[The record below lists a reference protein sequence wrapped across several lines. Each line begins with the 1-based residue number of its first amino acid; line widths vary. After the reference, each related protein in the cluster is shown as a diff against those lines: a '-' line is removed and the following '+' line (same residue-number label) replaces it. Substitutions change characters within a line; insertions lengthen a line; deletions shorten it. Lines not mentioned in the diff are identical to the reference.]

1 MSKSHRGSES
11 LNIFLSVRKGERL
24 VTFLLSSWLF
34 LFICTYYVLRPI
46 RRGLVLEGLG
56 NDAMPFIYM
65 GTAVVTGV
73 VVWIYSKFSSTPRRT
88 LISSIYGIFLVNLL
102 VWWQVFQHETKI
114 AAGIFWVWLDVFSIM
129 GATLFWMYAN
139 DVCDS
144 DKAKRLFGI
153 VVAGA
158 GLGAISGSSI
168 TAALVGAV
176 GTTNMLLVAAGIIG
190 LTIGIFLTLEKINSD
205 QPSRR
210 AAAPEFDRSN
220 TSSMG
225 AILSMIMKN
234 KFLLFLMLVV
244 AFERVTPDFVQ
255 FIYND
260 ILKNMATGSNAIAA
274 IDANLER
281 WRGIVELGVEL
292 FLVSAVLRKLGTG
305 FALTSS
311 AATIVLGLIAFTII
325 PNPVIIMSI
334 FHIDEGI
341 RHAWFKAAKELTY
354 TVTSRNVLYTV
365 KPVIEMFCYRFARG
379 AAGVLIFVVYSV
391 MHLGTAGVMVAG
403 GACAV
408 AWFYFGL
415 RLSREYQRLEVEAA
429 RRAMEEQLKEAAL
442 VAAES

>member
-1 MSKSHRGSES
+1 MSKVHQGNP
-11 LNIFLSVRKGERL
+11 LNLFMSVQKGERL
-24 VTFLLSSWLF
+24 ITTLLSSWLF

-46 RRGLVLEGLG
+46 RRGLVLDGLG

-65 GTAVVTGV
+65 GTALITGV
-73 VVWIYSKFSSTPRRT
+73 VVWIYSKFSKVPRKK

-102 VWWQVFQHETKI
+102 VWWQVFQHESKL
-114 AAGIFWVWLDVFSIM
+114 ASGIFWVWLDVFSIM

-158 GLGAISGSSI
+158 GLGAITGSSI
-168 TAALVGAV
+168 TAALVGV
-176 GTTNMLLVAAGIIG
+176 LGTTNMLLVAAAIIG
-190 LTIGIFLTLEKINSD
+190 INIGIFLWLEKIND
-205 QPSRR
+205 GKPSQR
-210 AAAPEFDRSN
+210 AAAPEFDKAQNSG
-220 TSSMG
+220 MG
-225 AILSMIMKN
+225 AVLSMIVKN

-260 ILKNMATGSNAIAA
+260 ILKGLASGSNGIAA
-274 IDANLER
+274 VDANLER

-292 FLVSAVLRKLGTG
+292 FLVSFVLRRLGTT

-311 AATIVLGLIAFTII
+311 AAAIVIGLISFAII

-379 AAGVLIFVVYSV
+379 AAGILIFLVYSV
-391 MHLGTAGVMVAG
+391 CHLGTTGVMVAG
-403 GACAV
+403 GICAL
-408 AWFYFGL
+408 AWAYSGW
-415 RLSREYQRLEVEAA
+415 RLSREYSRLEVEAA
-429 RRAMEEQLKEAAL
+429 RRALTAQAEKELAA
-442 VAAES
+442 AAVR

>member
-1 MSKSHRGSES
+1 MSKVHQGNP
-11 LNIFLSVRKGERL
+11 LNLFMSVQKGERL
-24 VTFLLSSWLF
+24 ITTLLSSWLF

-46 RRGLVLEGLG
+46 RRGLVLDGLG

-65 GTAVVTGV
+65 GTALITGV
-73 VVWIYSKFSSTPRRT
+73 VVWIYSKFSKVPRKK

-102 VWWQVFQHETKI
+102 VWWQVFQHESKL
-114 AAGIFWVWLDVFSIM
+114 ASGIFWVWLDVFSIM

-168 TAALVGAV
+168 TAALVGVV
-176 GTTNMLLVAAGIIG
+176 GTTNMLLVAAAIIG
-190 LTIGIFLTLEKINSD
+190 VNIGIFLWLEKIND
-205 QPSRR
+205 GKPSQRS
-210 AAAPEFDRSN
+210 AAPEFDKNQNSG
-220 TSSMG
+220 MG
-225 AILSMIMKN
+225 AVLAMIVKN

-260 ILKNMATGSNAIAA
+260 ILKNMATGSNGIAA
-274 IDANLER
+274 VDANLER
-281 WRGIVELGVEL
+281 WRGIVELVVEL
-292 FLVSAVLRKLGTG
+292 FLVSFVLRRLGTT

-311 AATIVLGLIAFTII
+311 AAAILTGLAMFAIF
-325 PNPVIIMSI
+325 PNPVIIMSV

-379 AAGVLIFVVYSV
+379 AAGILIFLVYSV
-391 MHLGTAGVMVAG
+391 WHLGTAGVMAAG
-403 GACAV
+403 GACAL
-408 AWFYFGL
+408 AWAYSGW
-415 RLSREYQRLEVEAA
+415 RLSREYSRLEVEAA
-429 RRAMEEQLKEAAL
+429 RRALTEQAQKELA
-442 VAAES
+442 VAKT

>member
-1 MSKSHRGSES
+1 MF
-11 LNIFLSVRKGERL
+11 LNVRKGERL

-46 RRGLVLEGLG
+46 RRGLVLDGLG
-56 NDAMPFIYM
+56 NDAMPFIYI
-65 GTAVVTGV
+65 GTAAVTGV
-73 VVWIYSKFSSTPRRT
+73 VVWIYSKFSRVPRKK

-102 VWWQVFQHETKI
+102 VWWQVFQHESKI
-114 AAGIFWVWLDVFSIM
+114 ASGIFWVWLDVFSIM

-144 DKAKRLFGI
+144 DKAKRLFGV

-168 TAALVGAV
+168 TAQLVGV
-176 GTTNMLLVAAGIIG
+176 LGTNNMLLVAAGIIAA
-190 LTIGIFLTLEKINSD
+190 TIGIFLWLEKIND
-205 QPSRR
+205 GQPSQR
-210 AAAPEFDRSN
+210 AVAPEFEK
-220 TSSMG
+220 TETKGMG
-225 AILSMIMKN
+225 AVLSMIVRN
-234 KFLLFLMLVV
+234 KFLLFLMLCV

-260 ILKNMATGSNAIAA
+260 ILKNLATGRDAIAA
-274 IDANLER
+274 VDANLER
-281 WRGIVELGVEL
+281 WRGIVELVVEL
-292 FLVSAVLRKLGTG
+292 FLVSVVLRKLGTT

-311 AATIVLGLIAFTII
+311 ATTIVLGLIAFAVI

-334 FHIDEGI
+334 FHVDEGI

-379 AAGVLIFVVYSV
+379 AAGILILVVYSIL
-391 MHLGTAGVMVAG
+391 HLGTAGVMVAG
-403 GACAV
+403 GACAL
-408 AWFYFGL
+408 AWAYCGW
-415 RLSREYQRLEVEAA
+415 RLSREYQRLELEAV
-429 RRAMEEQLKEAAL
+429 RRAMEAQLQEKKE
-442 VAAES
+442 VAAAS